1 MRCGIDDFALLNALD
16 DVGRTMSHPVVRHG
30 NERVI
35 VCLQNQTDI
44 QRGRTIMANAL
55 PIAGALEDYTR

>member
-1 MRCGIDDFALLNALD
+1 MRCGIDDFALLYALD
-16 DVGRTMSHPVVRHG
+16 DIRRTMSHPAVRHRD
-30 NERVI
+30 ERFI

-55 PIAGALEDYTR
+55 PVAGALEDYTR